1 VSPGGKLSLGHRNR
15 WDVREDF
22 FSYSSDG
29 SGCLL
34 IWLTQNRLSRDTLP
48 SCSGK
53 FVVFYS
59 KIYIEVRS
67 MAESVNI
74 AENIIGAAVDKI
86 PNSDSNISLESSL
99 DLPRANSNSS
109 ATTSRNNCSSHEG
122 LGPAEGIK

>member
-1 VSPGGKLSLGHRNR
+1 
-15 WDVREDF
+15 
-22 FSYSSDG
+22 
-29 SGCLL
+29 
-34 IWLTQNRLSRDTLP
+34 
-48 SCSGK
+48 
-53 FVVFYS
+53 
-59 KIYIEVRS
+59 
-67 MAESVNI
+67 MAEYVNI